1 MPRLNLNCL
10 TVVLSIVTFIAVMN
24 FLLDMFLEEKARW
37 FYELTAARNF
47 EIEMSKR
54 DELKAAL
61 KNKSY
66 AEKILYFK
74 RWNSF
79 DN

>member
-10 TVVLSIVTFIAVMN
+10 TVILSIVTFIAVMN
-24 FLLDMFLEEKARW
+24 FLLDIFLEEKARW
-37 FYELTAARNF
+37 FEELTAARNF

-54 DELKAAL
+54 DELKSAL

-66 AEKILYFK
+66 AEKIFYFK